1 MSTGQLMWGS
11 LHSVILKITSPC
23 CWGKTYPRGQMSPLQ
38 SLPQGMNCD
47 AVGPLGRNQKTER

>member
-1 MSTGQLMWGS
+1 MWGS